1 MMLNSTIS
9 MVGECQTVQ
18 VVALC
23 SGRLS
28 ALFSVALVMGGC
40 SAGGMSKADV
50 EQARHFEAF
59 PLYWVGQRFE
69 KWELE
74 AIDGLDGPA
83 QFVTFIYGTC
93 TPHDGDEPSCVPPI
107 EIQLSPLCTHLD
119 VVAARPIWR
128 YRRIRGA
135 PVGSN
140 PDGAPVLFSS
150 RAQVKVYRGEG
161 TDQTV
166 ALRVLRGLR
175 SLNRV
180 GPVIGS
186 GGPIP
191 AVPDGVLTGTRPCA
205 P

>member
-1 MMLNSTIS
+1 MARARLFICGAKSGSTLR
-9 MVGECQTVQ
+9 
-18 VVALC
+18 A
-23 SGRLS
+23 
-28 ALFSVALVMGGC
+28 FSVALLLGAC
-40 SAGGMSKADV
+40 SADGTSKADV
-50 EQARHFEAF
+50 EQARRFDAF
-59 PLYWVGQRFE
+59 PLYWTGQRFE

-83 QFVTFIYGTC
+83 RLVTFIYGTC

-107 EIQLSPLCTHLD
+107 EIQLSPLCSHLD

-128 YRRIRGA
+128 HRRIREA

-161 TDQTV
+161 TDPAV
-166 ALRVLRGLR
+166 ALRVPRALR

-180 GPVIGS
+180 KPVIALD
-186 GGPIP
+186 GPIP
-191 AVPDGVLTGTRPCA
+191 APPHAVLTGTRACGP
-205 P
+205 

>member
-1 MMLNSTIS
+1 
-9 MVGECQTVQ
+9 
-18 VVALC
+18 VALS

-28 ALFSVALVMGGC
+28 TLFSVVLLVGGC
-40 SAGGMSKADV
+40 SAGGTSKADV
-50 EQARHFEAF
+50 GQARRFEAF
-59 PLYWVGQRFE
+59 PLYWAGPQFE

-74 AIDGLDGPA
+74 AIDGLNGPA
-83 QFVTFIYGTC
+83 KFVTFIYGTC

-107 EIQLSPLCTHLD
+107 EIQLSPLCSHLD

-128 YRRIRGA
+128 HRRIRGA

-161 TDQTV
+161 TDPAV
-166 ALRVLRGLR
+166 ALRVLRALR

-180 GPVIGS
+180 RPVIASDGS
-186 GGPIP
+186 IP
-191 AVPDGVLTGTRPCA
+191 VPPHAVLTGTRACGL
-205 P
+205 

>member
-1 MMLNSTIS
+1 
-9 MVGECQTVQ
+9 
-18 VVALC
+18 VALS

-28 ALFSVALVMGGC
+28 ALFSVVLLLGGC
-40 SAGGMSKADV
+40 SAAGGTSKAV
-50 EQARHFEAF
+50 NKAKRFEAF
-59 PLYWVGQRFE
+59 PLYWAGPRFE

-83 QFVTFIYGTC
+83 KYVTFMYGTC

-107 EIQLSPLCTHLD
+107 EIQLSPLCFHLD

-128 YRRIRGA
+128 HRRIRGA

-150 RAQVKVYRGEG
+150 GAQVKVYRGEG
-161 TDQTV
+161 ADPAV
-166 ALRVLRGLR
+166 ALRVFRALR

-180 GPVIGS
+180 RPVIASDGR
-186 GGPIP
+186 IP
-191 AVPDGVLTGTRPCA
+191 APPHAVLTGTRGCGS
-205 P
+205 